1 MDHAVFERILVKMD
15 SEYGYPFEFKQPNQI
30 YFLHLNYKREQ
41 INNNSENDMSLEY
54 AISILGRCEPIF
66 NTPQRTLSLI

>member
-1 MDHAVFERILVKMD
+1 MD

-30 YFLHLNYKREQ
+30 YFLHLNYKWEQ
-41 INNNSENDMSLEY
+41 INNNSENEMSLEY